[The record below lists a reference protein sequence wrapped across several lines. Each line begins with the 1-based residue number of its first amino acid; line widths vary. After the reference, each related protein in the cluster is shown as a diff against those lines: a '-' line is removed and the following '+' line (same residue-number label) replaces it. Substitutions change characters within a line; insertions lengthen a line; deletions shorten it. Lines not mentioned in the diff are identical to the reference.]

1 MKTKL
6 PNIHPGEVLREEF
19 LTPMGIS
26 AYRLTKDTGLPHSR
40 VSDLLAGNRGV
51 SADTALRLAR
61 YFGTTP
67 DFWLNLQSA
76 YDLEEAS
83 RKNGDAIR
91 ERIRPG
97 ARQHAGRRDVRRP
110 AGRRNRAF

>member
-1 MKTKL
+1 MKNKL

-19 LTPMGIS
+19 LRPMEIS
-26 AYRLTKDTGLPHSR
+26 AYRLTKETGLPHSR
-40 VSDLLAGNRGV
+40 VSDLLAGRRGV

-76 YDLEEAS
+76 YDLEKADREY
-83 RKNGDAIR
+83 GDEIR
-91 ERIRPG
+91 ERIRPVEL
-97 ARQHAGRRDVRRP
+97 AG
-110 AGRRNRAF
+110 

>member
-1 MKTKL
+1 MKNKL

-26 AYRLTKDTGLPHSR
+26 AYRLTKETGLPHSR
-40 VSDLLAGNRGV
+40 VSDLLAGRRGV

-67 DFWLNLQSA
+67 NFWLNLQTA
-76 YDLEEAS
+76 YDIEEAE
-83 RKNGDAIR
+83 RENGSDIR
-91 ERIRPG
+91 ERIRPLELL
-97 ARQHAGRRDVRRP
+97 AS
-110 AGRRNRAF
+110 

>member
-19 LTPMGIS
+19 LGPMDIS
-26 AYRLTKDTGLPHSR
+26 AYRLAKDTGLPHSR
-40 VSDLLAGNRGV
+40 VSDLLAGKRGV

-67 DFWLNLQSA
+67 DFWLNLQTA
-76 YDLEEAS
+76 YDIEEAD
-83 RKNGDAIR
+83 RANGAAIR
-91 ERIRPG
+91 ERIRPVEL
-97 ARQHAGRRDVRRP
+97 AAS
-110 AGRRNRAF
+110 